1 MSQRSDSEEG
11 SAQTNKNGDLVCVA
25 LDPETKSSSTAA
37 SPASESSG
45 HIMDQIISSFNVQL
59 QNKISISSHQSR
71 TAVNA
76 EAGEMW
82 LCWQWV

>member
-1 MSQRSDSEEG
+1 MSQRSDSGEG
-11 SAQTNKNGDLVCVA
+11 SAQTTKNGDLVRVA
-25 LDPETKSSSTAA
+25 LDPETKSSFAAA
-37 SPASESSG
+37 SPASESSA
-45 HIMDQIISSFNVQL
+45 HILNEIISSFNVQL
-59 QNKISISSHQSR
+59 QNKISIPSQESR